1 MFNDLKMKI
10 FPKIIKLLF
19 ICSALFTFGLE
30 NASSQDWIKVFSPNN
45 YWTVPWQVKETYD
58 KGYLIR
64 YAFRKYEVAYE
75 QSVIFKTDIN
85 GYKLWEK
92 TFGNYLNTLVRLTG
106 MSHTPDGGVIIC
118 GITTLEDDQ
127 GDPFAMKLNACM
139 EVEWCNI
146 YNTPNLEDSGG
157 DINYVAWD
165 NSYVWELYNTA
176 YDEHEKREFVM
187 KLDSAG
193 NQVWYNL
200 YSTNPVY
207 DSESLFD
214 LNLSSIDSSFVLNGF
229 VYVYNSSAG
238 WWELNPYW
246 LKVADNGEFLW
257 EKFGVQHAEYDLG
270 LSRYTSIL
278 KSGNIASST
287 SDCPETYHV
296 LIDRHGEELFSGPM
310 YRPDSIEGCT
320 TSNSIELYK
329 DTLLLNGMQYLIGL
343 YNGCCGV
350 IQITDTLGNRLDEIV
365 LPVDFDAI
373 TSDIEITFD
382 DKILAVST
390 YDPDLK
396 KIMLTKYNE
405 NFEYDSIYNRPYTY
419 DSLCPGGI
427 TSGNIDLGCA
437 IVTGIEERTS
447 IGPAKLTLAPNPA
460 KDFTV
465 VYLPETIIGS
475 QKHGPFDV
483 TTVRSDYVKN
493 LIIQVYNLNGMLVY
507 TSNWPDGSKEQV
519 LNTGS
524 WLPGMYLVRIQSP
537 EKTIA
542 SGKLMIVK

>member
-1 MFNDLKMKI
+1 MKI
-10 FPKIIKLLF
+10 FPEIFKILLF
-19 ICSALFTFGLE
+19 GFVIFISFIK

-45 YWTVPWQVKETYD
+45 YWSVPWQVKETYD

-64 YAFRKYEVAYE
+64 YTFRKYEVAYE
-75 QSVIFKTDIN
+75 QSAIFKTDIN

-106 MSHTPDGGVIIC
+106 MSLTPDGGVIIC

-139 EVEWCNI
+139 QVEWCNI

-193 NQVWYNL
+193 NQLWYNL

-207 DSESLFD
+207 DSESLID
-214 LNLSSIDSSFVLNGF
+214 LNLSVIDSSFVLNGF

-246 LKVADNGEFLW
+246 LKVANNGDFLW
-257 EKFGVQHAEYDLG
+257 EKYGVQHADYDLG
-270 LSRYTSIL
+270 LSRYSTIL
-278 KSGNIASST
+278 KSGNIASNA
-287 SDCPETYHV
+287 SDPPETYQV
-296 LIDRHGEELFSGPM
+296 LIDRNGNELFSGPM
-310 YRPDSIEGCT
+310 YRPDSIQLGT
-320 TSNSIELYK
+320 TSNSIEVYK

-390 YDPDLK
+390 YDPNLK

-405 NFEYDSIYNRPYTY
+405 NFEYDSIYTRPYTY

-427 TSGNIDLGCA
+427 TSGNIDLGCSV
-437 IVTGIEERTS
+437 ITGIKDEIKE
-447 IGPAKLTLAPNPA
+447 GHAKLTLAPNPA
-460 KDFTV
+460 KDYTV
-465 VYLPETIIGS
+465 VYLPETIAGNEK
-475 QKHGPFDV
+475 QGPFDV
-483 TTVRSDYVKN
+483 ITVRSDYVRN
-493 LIIQVYNLNGMLVY
+493 LKMEVFDLNGRQV
-507 TSNWPDGSKEQV
+507 SVSVWPDGVKEQV
-519 LNTGS
+519 LNTGA
-524 WLPGMYLVRIQSP
+524 WRTGLYLIRISNP
-537 EKTIA
+537 ERTIA
-542 SGKLMIVK
+542 TGKLLINE